1 MAGEKPKTFYGQ
13 LDRMREYLEEGP
25 SAEEAARP
33 HIGWLHTS
41 GQFIW
46 LVIRGFNDN
55 RGPLRAAGLTCS
67 SLLALVPMLAVVL
80 SVSKNFLHTET
91 ANLVPDLLDRAIATI
106 APQLEYMPDEE
117 DDMPAVPAPT
127 PAVTTSAPAATTPA
141 AATPPA
147 PTAAPT
153 TPTAAEPVSDTPAE
167 STEVVVSSKARQEV
181 VDRIQSFIGNIN
193 AGALG
198 TIGTLLLIGVA
209 IQMMMSIEQSFNDI
223 WGIAQGRPIWQKVV
237 YYWAAITLGPL
248 LLVLALAFTG
258 TMEFSQFLSRITILP
273 WLQKAVLFLMP
284 FVVLWTGF
292 GLMYALMPNT
302 RVTWRAAFIGGII
315 GGTLWQLNNILSTLY
330 ISRVVSYSKI
340 YGSIG
345 IIPVFLLGLYF
356 GWYIVL
362 LGAQSSYV
370 AQNLQSFLLQRASDR
385 VDQEGRELVGSRIVL
400 LACQRFLQ
408 GRRAPTFEE
417 TATQLGVPA
426 PLLNRLARR
435 LVDGAVLAEVTD
447 DARNR
452 ALQPARPPDQITL
465 ADVLHV
471 LRTSN
476 GGCGDASG
484 PAANDAAGDSLRA
497 LYAAA
502 RESPANARFSDLAA
516 RTAKPA

>member
-1 MAGEKPKTFYGQ
+1 MSGQRPDSFYGK
-13 LDRMREYLEEGP
+13 LDRVREYLEEGP
-25 SAEEAARP
+25 SAAEAARP
-33 HIGWLHTS
+33 HLSRLHTI

-46 LVIRGFNDN
+46 LVVRGFNDN

-67 SLLALVPMLAVVL
+67 SLLALVPMLAVIL

-91 ANLVPDLLDRAIATI
+91 ANLVPELLDRAIATI

-117 DDMPAVPAPT
+117 DEMPAAPAPAPVAKT
-127 PAVTTSAPAATTPA
+127 PAPATPGALAAPAAA
-141 AATPPA
+141 PPS
-147 PTAAPT
+147 TASP
-153 TPTAAEPVSDTPAE
+153 AAEPVPDVPVETA
-167 STEVVVSSKARQEV
+167 EVVVSCKAREEV
-181 VDRIQSFIGNIN
+181 VNRIQSFIGNIN

-198 TIGTLLLIGVA
+198 TVGTILLIVVA

-223 WGIAQGRPIWQKVV
+223 WGVAQGRPIWQKVV

-284 FVVLWTGF
+284 FIVLWIGF

-302 RVTWRAAFIGGII
+302 RVTWRAAFIGGVI

-362 LGAQSSYV
+362 LGAQSSYA
-370 AQNLQSFLLQRASDR
+370 AQNLRSFLLQRASDR
-385 VDQEGRELVGSRIVL
+385 VDQEGRELVGCRIVL
-400 LACQRFLQ
+400 LACQRFLL
-408 GRRAPTFEE
+408 GKPAPTFEE
-417 TATQLGVPA
+417 TAATLGVPA
-426 PLLNRLARR
+426 PLLNRLSRR

-447 DARNR
+447 EARNR

-471 LRTSN
+471 LRTSK
-476 GGCGDASG
+476 GVCGDTSG
-484 PAANDAAGDSLRA
+484 PAAADTAGESLRS
-497 LYAAA
+497 LCAAA
-502 RESPANARFSDLAA
+502 RESSANVRFSELAA
-516 RTAKPA
+516 RTAKSA